1 MNLCYLEIDGKK
13 VEQTML
19 IKEKSMVSI
28 RFAGPILLVALLIV
42 IPAWILHSAGQE
54 QATVSNSAG
63 NSWEDVIP
71 ITAGN
76 IRGHRMLYNEGWFIV
91 TSSAAALEYAKE
103 KSIISS
109 KDAIKVALERASK
122 HTSDYKENLKSD
134 IKGSIQSGKE
144 IFEKGTGRS
153 GETLKKTHKLA
164 KKELAYSRDS
174 FKKAWESLIKGNLTI
189 VKRTEEDRKELVA
202 VPGNYFR
209 NLKKDFSNIW
219 ELTNE
224 FNESIAGKIDDSWE
238 AAFQKASREFRSE
251 YEKSG
256 EQENSLL
263 ALGPILYGYLK
274 VFYHGLAAPASKKIV
289 KTGVEGTS
297 KILFLPVA
305 TTSVVA
311 GRTIRSVGL
320 TVYYTG
326 KTGVKI
332 ISPTVEGGLLN
343 GMSLLSLGSVPITYV
358 TGGTLG
364 AMNQVAFTAAA
375 PVYTGVEAAAT
386 ATKDT
391 AGYVTFLAYDG
402 IKGTARVVIN
412 QARSGIVLGYNALTA
427 IPTHVL
433 MGCVD
438 SAVFLAWD
446 GPRLVI
452 AKAGGKPKREEGY
465 ERTEALCPGDIPVGT
480 VVDLKKLEG
489 FDGIEVEIISDDPAV
504 IKDVIRK
511 IPCDLRGE
519 KQ

>member
-1 MNLCYLEIDGKK
+1 M
-13 VEQTML
+13 V
-19 IKEKSMVSI
+19 IKEKSVVFI

-42 IPAWILHSAGQE
+42 ISAGTLHSAGHE
-54 QATVSNSAG
+54 QTTVSNNGG

-109 KDAIKVALERASK
+109 RDAIKVALERASK

-134 IKGSIQSGKE
+134 IMGSIQSGKE
-144 IFEKGTGRS
+144 IFKKGLERS
-153 GETLKKTHKLA
+153 GETLKDTHKLA

-174 FKKAWESLIKGNLTI
+174 FKKAWELLIKGNLTL

-202 VPGNYFR
+202 VPGNYFK

-219 ELTNE
+219 EITNE
-224 FNESIAGKIDDSWE
+224 FNESITGKIDDSWE
-238 AAFQKASREFRSE
+238 AAFQKASREFKSE
-251 YEKSG
+251 YERSG

-274 VFYHGLAAPASKKIV
+274 TFYHGLAAPASKKIV
-289 KTGVEGTS
+289 KIGVEGTS
-297 KILFLPVA
+297 KALFLPVA

-311 GRTIRSVGL
+311 GRTIQSVGL
-320 TVYYTG
+320 TLYYTG

-343 GMSLLSLGSVPITYV
+343 GMSLLSLASVPVTYV
-358 TGGTLG
+358 TGGALG

-375 PVYTGVEAAAT
+375 PVYAGVEAT
-386 ATKDT
+386 ATIARDT

-402 IKGTARVVIN
+402 IKGTTKVVIN
-412 QARSGIVLGYNALTA
+412 QACSGVVLGYNALTA

-446 GPRLVI
+446 GPRLGI
-452 AKAGGKPKREEGY
+452 ATVRQALERKEGY
-465 ERTEALCPGDIPVGT
+465 EKKEALSPGDLPVGT
-480 VVDLKKLEG
+480 VVDLKKLESM
-489 FDGIEVEIISDDPAV
+489 DGIEVEIISEDPAV
-504 IKDVIRK
+504 IKEVLRK